1 MDKSEAIEKV
11 RRFADLVNLELP
23 LKAVILFGSYA
34 KGTERK
40 DSDIDVAIVVK
51 STDMKFSEYAPMI
64 WRLRR
69 KIDTLIEPV
78 LIEEDNDLSGFLEEI
93 YKTGVIVYPFSD
105 Q

>member
-1 MDKSEAIEKV
+1 MDKKEVIEKV
-11 RRFADLVNLELP
+11 RQFANLVSLELP

-34 KGTERK
+34 QGTERK

-51 STDMKFSEYAPMI
+51 STNREFSEYAPMI

-78 LIEEDNDLSGFLEEI
+78 LIEEDNDLSGFLDEI
-93 YKTGVIVYPFSD
+93 YRTGIIVYPLN
-105 Q
+105 

>member
-1 MDKSEAIEKV
+1 MNQNEAIEKV
-11 RRFADLVNLELP
+11 RRFADLVSLELP

-51 STDMKFSEYAPMI
+51 STNREFSEYAPMI

-78 LIEEDNDLSGFLEEI
+78 LIEEDNDLSGFLDEI
-93 YKTGVIVYPFSD
+93 YRTGIIVYPLN
-105 Q
+105 

>member
-1 MDKSEAIEKV
+1 MDKTEVIEKV
-11 RRFADLVNLELP
+11 RRFADLVSVELP

-51 STDMKFSEYAPMI
+51 STDKAFSEYAPII

-78 LIEEDNDLSGFLEEI
+78 VVEENNDPSGFLEEI
-93 YKTGVIVYPFSD
+93 YRTGIIVYPD
-105 Q
+105 N